1 MTDNQLLNLIKESA
15 GQMNTPD
22 SLTPEQISKRLRHTN
37 PTHSFRHLSFWR
49 IASAAAVLL
58 LCGILSQIA
67 WNTNRL
73 KPDTEISESN
83 SFQEEKNTSPSDSV
97 PPAESSSP
105 TDSKQDAGTLYS
117 VAKSYEQIYDV
128 LENSAQS
135 YHFSMRK
142 ASELYMESAI
152 AEDAADGD
160 SANTAGKT
168 ESKQVYSK
176 TNLQTEGVDESDFVK
191 TDGRYIYTVSEQ
203 EIKITDTADGA
214 LKLAGTIHPDINV
227 SDSVLELYVDNG
239 TLLLLV
245 QKYDTSLETTEEDL
259 EDTAEANYIQTN
271 ESTVVYTYDIANP
284 LEAKLIGTLKQD
296 GCYNTSRKI
305 GDILYLFTQKGP
317 YYYASPEYLAR
328 DEQIPSINDEKIPAN
343 HIYLPEEGGQS
354 SLILSSVNIRQPK
367 EIIDEIMIIN
377 ENATVYVGSDSL
389 YLYHT
394 DYRSNDTLTQIAKF
408 DIENGQI
415 NAVNAAAVRG
425 EIYDTFAINEYRNTL
440 RVLTTSIENADTSN
454 NLFLFDE
461 NMTLTGTLPS
471 IAVGEEIYAARFF
484 ENTAYFIT
492 YRNTDP
498 LFAADLSDPANPI
511 LLGELEISGFSDYLH
526 FWSDDKLLGIGYETD
541 PETGWQKGVKLV
553 MFDIS
558 NPVELK
564 TIDSLVL
571 DEYYYTPACNDYKS
585 VLADS
590 NQNLIGFAA
599 HFEPAKDGCYVGYN
613 VYSWED
619 NHFVKKLSSP
629 RDIPSDTI
637 RGIYIGNHF
646 YIASPTEITSFNM
659 ENDFKEGST
668 LIFKKQLIE

>member
-1 MTDNQLLNLIKESA
+1 MTDNELLNLIKKSA
-15 GQMNTPD
+15 EQTNTPD
-22 SLTPEQISKRLRHTN
+22 SLMPEQVTKQLRHTN
-37 PTHSFRHLSFWR
+37 STRSFKHFSFRR

-58 LCGILSQIA
+58 LCGVLSGVA
-67 WNTNRL
+67 WNMNRL
-73 KPDTEISESN
+73 KPDAEISESN
-83 SFQEEKNTSPSDSV
+83 SFRETENTSPSDSV
-97 PPAESSSP
+97 SPTESPSP
-105 TDSKQDAGTLYS
+105 TDSKQDAGTLYT

-135 YHFSMRK
+135 YRFSMQK
-142 ASELYMESAI
+142 EADLYMESAV
-152 AEDAADGD
+152 AEDSVDGGFT
-160 SANTAGKT
+160 NTAGKI
-168 ESKQVYSK
+168 ESKQAYSK
-176 TNLQTEGVDESDFVK
+176 TNLQTEGIDESDFVK
-191 TDGRYIYTVSEQ
+191 TDGKYIYTVSEQ
-203 EIKITDTADGA
+203 EIKITDTTDDA
-214 LKLAGTIHPDINV
+214 LKLAGTIKPDISA
-227 SDSVLELYVDNG
+227 SDSILELYVDNG

-245 QKYDTSLETTEEDL
+245 QKYDTTLKTTDEDL
-259 EDTAEANYIQTN
+259 ENTTETDYIQTN

-317 YYYASPEYLAR
+317 YYYASPEYLAKE
-328 DEQIPSINDEKIPAN
+328 DQIPSINDKKIPAN

-354 SLILSSVNIRQPK
+354 SLILSSVNIQQPE
-367 EIIDEIMIIN
+367 EIIDEIMIVN
-377 ENATVYVGSDSL
+377 ENAAVYVGSDSL
-389 YLYHT
+389 YLYHA

-415 NAVNAAAVRG
+415 NAVNAASVKG
-425 EIYDTFAINEYRNTL
+425 EIYDTFAINEYQNTL
-440 RVLTTSIENADTSN
+440 RVLTTSIENEDTSN

-461 NMTLTGTLPS
+461 NLTLTGTLPS

-585 VLADS
+585 VLADP

-629 RDIPSDTI
+629 RDIPSDKI
-637 RGIYIGNHF
+637 RGIYIRNHF

-659 ENDFKEGST
+659 DNDFKEGST
-668 LIFKKQLIE
+668 LIFKNN